1 MTTMTGVHGRETLR
15 RLAIPFVCVGAVFA
29 LPSAGHAAGE
39 WGMVET
45 VSRFPAPASAAIDD
59 RGYAVLVWSRGETIT
74 RRVYGARRTPTRG
87 FGAPFAIDTAER
99 AKVTTDVEFDDQRNA
114 IVAYQVRAGGENDL
128 LLSRTVRAS
137 GARTDPRRVA
147 LTGFPRF
154 AATSPGTYRR
164 QPTLAWLTGDGDG
177 PIVGFSRASNGL
189 FGATVLQDL
198 PDDDDVLSVNGIRFA
213 VTGDDALLAAY
224 DQGGVVVN
232 ELGPEDMFGPA
243 QRVSTRGVSDGRLA
257 VGRDGRVALAWS
269 QFVDESGGR
278 AAFAVVRPAG
288 GEFGAPV
295 QVSAPGENPVDVD
308 MVVTSEGVVRVAYLA
323 ARPEFSTGALRLVT
337 LGGPTE
343 TLTAPGTDAI
353 DVELTADGRG
363 GTTVAWQRG
372 NPGDDNL
379 RNAIFARAITPG
391 GRVGKRRQLTRPG
404 EKGGDLTLAVGA
416 DGSALVAWTA
426 GEGLFGDRFRAV
438 RRSSS
443 G

>member
-1 MTTMTGVHGRETLR
+1 
-15 RLAIPFVCVGAVFA
+15 
-29 LPSAGHAAGE
+29 
-39 WGMVET
+39 MVET

-87 FGAPFAIDTAER
+87 FGEPFAIDTAER
-99 AKVTTDVEFDDQRNA
+99 ARVPTAVEFDAQRNA
-114 IVAYQVRAGGENDL
+114 IIGYWIRVPGEDRFQ
-128 LLSRTVRAS
+128 SRTVRPS
-137 GARTDPRRVA
+137 GARTEARTVDEAGPFVA
-147 LTGFPRF
+147 TPSGTYRSQPVLASLSREANDFTVGISRAIDGLPAEGVREVFPTNEGDRINGTRF
-154 AATSPGTYRR
+154 AATGDE
-164 QPTLAWLTGDGDG
+164 TLLA
-177 PIVGFSRASNGL
+177 VYNKSGL
-189 FGATVLQDL
+189 FINER
-198 PDDDDVLSVNGIRFA
+198 PP
-213 VTGDDALLAAY
+213 
-224 DQGGVVVN
+224 GG
-232 ELGPEDMFGPA
+232 PFGPG
-243 QRVSTRGVSDGRLA
+243 QRVSVSNSSAGDPQVA
-257 VGRDGRVALAWS
+257 VGRDGRVALAWTE
-269 QFVDESGGR
+269 FVEGGGR
-278 AAFAVVRPAG
+278 AAFASVRPAG

-308 MVVTSEGVVRVAYLA
+308 VVVTSEGVVRIAYLA
-323 ARPEFSTGALRLVT
+323 ARPEFSTGPLRLVT

-353 DVELTADGRG
+353 DVELAADGRG

-426 GEGLFGDRFRAV
+426 GEDLFGDRFRAV

>member
-1 MTTMTGVHGRETLR
+1 MTMVRSARAREAIR
-15 RLAIPFVCVGAVFA
+15 RLASALVCAGAFLA
-29 LPSAGHAAGE
+29 LPSTGHAAGE
-39 WGMVET
+39 WGTVET

-87 FGAPFAIDTAER
+87 FGEPFAIDRAER

-114 IVAYQVRAGGENDL
+114 IIAYQIRVPGENSL
-128 LLSRTVRAS
+128 QSSRTVRPN
-137 GARTDPRRVA
+137 GARTDARPVA
-147 LTGFPRF
+147 TSGIPRF
-154 AATSPGTYRR
+154 AATAPGTYRR

-177 PIVGFSRASNGL
+177 PIVGFSRASDGL
-189 FGATVLQDL
+189 FGEAVFERL
-198 PDDDDVLSVNGIRFA
+198 PDDDDVLSVNRIRFG
-213 VTGDDALLAAY
+213 VTGDHSLLAAY
-224 DQGGVVVN
+224 DQGGAVVN
-232 ELGPEDMFGPA
+232 ELEPGDMFGPA

-288 GEFGAPV
+288 GEFSAPV
-295 QVSAPGENPVDVD
+295 QVSASGENPVDVEV
-308 MVVTSEGVVRVAYLA
+308 VVTSEGVVRVAYLA
-323 ARPEFSTGALRLVT
+323 ARPEFSTGPLRLVT

-353 DVELTADGRG
+353 DVELAADGRG

-426 GEGLFGDRFRAV
+426 GEDLFGDRFRAV